1 MYDRHVIG
9 DVPPSNRHARSV
21 GAKEA
26 TVSIFE
32 TTVPTGA
39 QTTRV
44 RGSGDFTPGS
54 EMAP

>member
-1 MYDRHVIG
+1 M
-9 DVPPSNRHARSV
+9 
-21 GAKEA
+21 
-26 TVSIFE
+26 SIFE
-32 TTVPTGA
+32 TTAPIGA